1 MSVRVIKRRRETG
14 PRQPSRGRLLL
25 LGGAIVLWSVGLVWR
40 LAYLQVERHDHYREL
55 AADQHRRVVE
65 LHAPRGTILDA
76 RGRELAVSIDAESL
90 YASPR
95 TLAARDVDIAQL
107 AGTLESIIDVERSRL
122 ERKLKTDSN
131 FVWLRRKLSPDVA
144 AEVRELD
151 VPGLGFLEE
160 SLRTYPNGAL
170 AAHVLGF
177 VGTDNNGL
185 AGLENRYD
193 SEIAGEVAHRTVIED
208 GSRQRSVVP
217 SALGIR
223 PVPGADLLLTIDLK
237 LQHVVERELES
248 AVRETGSKAGSI
260 VMLDPRDSAVL
271 ALASYPDFDPNAF
284 GRSSDRQR
292 RNRAVID
299 AYEPGSTFKMITAA
313 AALENLAVRPDDR
326 FDCEMGAITLGKT
339 RIRDHKPFGVLT
351 FREILAKSSN
361 VGVIKAALRTGDDH
375 LLEQIEG
382 FGFGQRTGI
391 DLPGESAGILR
402 SADRW
407 NHMATAYAS
416 FGHGLSVTPI
426 QLANA
431 YAALV
436 GGGVWHQ
443 PYVVRALSRDGEVT
457 SVAPRVRRPL
467 NLSPATIQDLVRLLE
482 GVVAE
487 GGTATAAAIEGYAVG
502 GKTGTA
508 EKSSR
513 SGYSETGRVASFV
526 GFAPSRD
533 PRVVCLVMLDEPRV
547 VPSGGLIAA
556 PVFSEVVGEA
566 LLYLGVAPVHD
577 SPFHESGRLE
587 RIVPMATQQKLALR
601 EAAGTRD
608 VVVSTGASR

>member
-1 MSVRVIKRRRETG
+1 MSVRVIKRRRAAG
-14 PRQPSRGRLLL
+14 PRQPSRSRLAA
-25 LGGAIVLWSVGLVWR
+25 LGGIMVLWSLSLVWR
-40 LAYLQVERHDHYREL
+40 LVFLQVERHDHYREL

-65 LHAPRGTILDA
+65 LHAPRGAILDA
-76 RGRELAVSIDAESL
+76 KGRELAVSIDAESL

-95 TLAARDVDIAQL
+95 TLAALDVDVPKL
-107 AGTLESIIDVERSRL
+107 ARTLEPIIGVERGRIA
-122 ERKLKTDSN
+122 EKLSSDSA
-131 FVWLRRKLSPDVA
+131 FVWLRRKLAPDVA
-144 AEVRELD
+144 QQVRDLEVR
-151 VPGLGFLEE
+151 GLGFLEE
-160 SLRTYPNGAL
+160 SLRTYPNGDL

-193 SEIAGEVAHRTVIED
+193 SVIAGKVAHRTVIED

-223 PVPGADLLLTIDLK
+223 PVPGADLQLTIDLK
-237 LQHVVERELES
+237 LQYVVERELER
-248 AVRETGSKAGSI
+248 AVRETGSSAGSI

-271 ALASYPDFDPNAF
+271 ALASYPDFDPNEF
-284 GRSSDRQR
+284 GRSSEHQR

-299 AYEPGSTFKMITAA
+299 AYEPGSTFKMVTAA

-326 FDCEMGAITLGKT
+326 FDCEMGGITLGST
-339 RIRDHKPFGVLT
+339 RIRDHKPFGVLS
-351 FREILAKSSN
+351 FRDVLAKSSN
-361 VGVIKAALRTGDDH
+361 VGVIKAALKTGTEP
-375 LLEQIEG
+375 LVSQIQG
-382 FGFGQRTGI
+382 FGFGRRTGI

-402 SADRW
+402 ASERW

-436 GGGVWHQ
+436 NGGVWHQ
-443 PYVVRALSRDGEVT
+443 PYVVRALDRGGEVT
-457 SVAPRVRRPL
+457 SVRPNERRPL
-467 NLSPATIQDLVRLLE
+467 DLSPTTIQDLVRLLE

-487 GGTATAAAIEGYAVG
+487 GGTATAAAIEGYQVA

-508 EKSSR
+508 EKSDKR
-513 SGYSETGRVASFV
+513 GYSETGRVASFV

-556 PVFSEVVGEA
+556 PVFSKVVGEA
-566 LLYLGVAPVHD
+566 LLYLGVAPV
-577 SPFHESGRLE
+577 SE
-587 RIVPMATQQKLALR
+587 RWEQRDRFVPMVMQQKLALEESR
-601 EAAGTRD
+601 EPPSVT
-608 VVVSTGASR
+608 VSTGASR